1 MRSRIYKS
9 LIYLVVT
16 RNYGNAEAANKK
28 EKTGSLN
35 SWNFYWLKRKG
46 FFINLKPKIRFMET
60 KIILLALC
68 SFLLSCGGG
77 GNDQAELAAK
87 IEELTGK
94 VYNDTT
100 RKIDGEMAKQYIAAC
115 EEYAGKFPAD
125 TLSPVLLLKA
135 AETSRNIR
143 DYETTLRLYDNIIT
157 NYPDHEKA
165 PQALFLKAFTIDDN
179 LGHKEQAK
187 PIYETFLEKYPND
200 AFAESARF
208 MLENLYKSDSEIIK
222 GFEEK
227 KQEELE

>member
-1 MRSRIYKS
+1 
-9 LIYLVVT
+9 
-16 RNYGNAEAANKK
+16 
-28 EKTGSLN
+28 
-35 SWNFYWLKRKG
+35 
-46 FFINLKPKIRFMET
+46 MET

-68 SFLLSCGGG
+68 SFLFACGDSS
-77 GNDQAELAAK
+77 NEQAELTTR
-87 IEELTGK
+87 IDELTGK
-94 VYNDTT
+94 VYDKNT
-100 RKIDGEMAKQYIAAC
+100 RKIDSEMAKQYIAAC

-143 DYETTLRLYDNIIT
+143 DYETTLRLYDHIIT

-187 PIYETFLEKYPND
+187 AIYETFLEKYPDD

-227 KQEELE
+227 KEVIEQ